1 MSDFIQVL
9 TAAGSAEEARTIAGA
24 IVEQRLAACVQ
35 VIGPISST
43 YWWQGQMETAEEYLC
58 LMKTTRKVF
67 RSLETA
73 IKEVHS
79 YETPEILAMPVEEG
93 SEDYLFWLRSEV
105 RSSSFS

>member
-1 MSDFIQVL
+1 MDDYVQVFV
-9 TAAGSAEEARTIAGA
+9 TAGSLEEAKTIAGA

-35 VIGPISST
+35 VIGPMHSA

-58 LMKTTRKVF
+58 LMKTNRRVF

-79 YETPEILAMPVEEG
+79 YETPEILAMPVVEG
-93 SEDYLFWLRSEV
+93 SEDYLFWLQGELRRS
-105 RSSSFS
+105 